1 MLQQITSQTQAEA
14 VRRHR
19 SFHQSISARAASIK
33 PKPLPSFVP
42 KSRAIDPAPYWRD
55 MWFYNLV
62 RFGES
67 YVPGAP
73 RPRVVEVKAIQKAVA
88 KFYGVKLSDIL
99 SNRRTA
105 EVILPRHVAM
115 YLAKEMTNKSLPD
128 LGKRFADRDH
138 TTILSA
144 IRKIERM
151 ITIFPELAAAVSSI
165 AVSVKDETI

>member
-1 MLQQITSQTQAEA
+1 MLHVPTPSQNEFAQ
-14 VRRHR
+14 R
-19 SFHQSISARAASIK
+19 SRKFHESISERAAKLSQQVK
-33 PKPLPSFVP
+33 APYVP
-42 KSRAIDPAPYWRD
+42 RQYAINPVPYWRD

-62 RFGES
+62 RFGEN

-73 RPRVVEVKAIQKAVA
+73 RPRIVEVKAIQKAVA
-88 KFYGVKLSDIL
+88 KYYGVKLSDIL

-115 YLAKEMTNKSLPD
+115 YLAKEMTDKSLPD

-144 IRKIERM
+144 VRKITRL
-151 ITIFPELAAAVSSI
+151 IATFPELAAAVSSI
-165 AVSVKDETI
+165 ALSVKDETI